1 MKSFKQFVEQSA
13 NDNDSDPTKNPNFIK
28 KLSPGGSVDLAIKA
42 ELPDLKRQLQNK
54 ANGPTIKK
62 LGILKHPDQDYD

>member
-1 MKSFKQFVEQSA
+1 MKSFRQFVEQSA
-13 NDNDSDPTKNPNFIK
+13 NDNDSDPTKNHNFIK
-28 KLSPGGSVDLAIKA
+28 KLSPGGAVDLAIKA